1 MLYLSENL
9 LSPKPKFGEGRRK
22 NGHSFTDSFL
32 FFCYLVIEDDRE
44 IKLYSF
50 YIANILKQYTSH
62 VTQRATPARGEIY
75 GPMLPAQVAN
85 QKTASSWAV
94 LLKKHGKPAK

>member
-1 MLYLSENL
+1 MHKGCTGLDEN
-9 LSPKPKFGEGRRK
+9 GRRRE

-50 YIANILKQYTSH
+50 YIANIKNNIHLT
-62 VTQRATPARGEIY
+62 
-75 GPMLPAQVAN
+75 
-85 QKTASSWAV
+85 
-94 LLKKHGKPAK
+94 